1 MPSHWMN
8 ARAAA
13 VAATLAA
20 TLSAAPAGA
29 ETLNEVLALTYAA
42 NPTLE
47 AQRASL
53 RAQDEAVAQALAG
66 RRPSVTLSTSIGR
79 SNTAANTS
87 VNSTPAS
94 LTLTINQTLYRG
106 GRITAEI
113 DQAEINILAGRA
125 GLLSTEQQVLSSAV
139 SAYIN
144 VLRDQAVLQLNRSNE
159 QVLTTELQATRN
171 RFELGDATVTDIAQ
185 SKAVVSA
192 STASRIQ
199 SEGSLLNSLATFERI
214 VGVAPG
220 QLEVPEALT
229 DLIPLTLEQ
238 AIAIGLAENPAIL
251 SAEFSEAAARIGVE
265 TAQAARLPTVSL
277 SARSTRSEN
286 RAVNLTP
293 ALSSSVTLSLSLP
306 LYQSGAEFA
315 TIRSAVETNARS
327 LFQLED
333 SRRTVQASVTQAWQ
347 QLAVARAGIVSRS
360 DQVRASLVAVEGVRQ
375 EEQVGARTR
384 LDVLNAEQQLL
395 NAQVALVTARRD
407 ELVASY
413 GLLAAMGRLTAADLG
428 LAVALYNPA
437 ENYLAIRGSLFGIN
451 P

>member
-185 SKAVVSA
+185 SEAVVSA
-192 STASRIQ
+192 STTSRIQ

-238 AIAIGLAENPAIL
+238 SIAIGLAENPAIL

-265 TAQAARLPTVSL
+265 TAQAARLPTVSFE
-277 SARSTRSEN
+277 RP
-286 RAVNLTP
+286 VDP
-293 ALSSSVTLSLSLP
+293 V
-306 LYQSGAEFA
+306 
-315 TIRSAVETNARS
+315 
-327 LFQLED
+327 
-333 SRRTVQASVTQAWQ
+333 
-347 QLAVARAGIVSRS
+347 
-360 DQVRASLVAVEGVRQ
+360 
-375 EEQVGARTR
+375 
-384 LDVLNAEQQLL
+384 
-395 NAQVALVTARRD
+395 
-407 ELVASY
+407 
-413 GLLAAMGRLTAADLG
+413 
-428 LAVALYNPA
+428 
-437 ENYLAIRGSLFGIN
+437 
-451 P
+451 

>member
-1 MPSHWMN
+1 MPSHLMN
-8 ARAAA
+8 ARTAA
-13 VAATLAA
+13 VAAALAA
-20 TLSAAPAGA
+20 TLSAAPAAA

-79 SNTAANTS
+79 SNSEAKTS

-94 LTLTINQTLYRG
+94 LTLTISQTLYRG
-106 GRITAEI
+106 GRITAGI

-185 SKAVVSA
+185 SEAAVSA

-214 VGVAPG
+214 VGVAPV

-229 DLIPLTLEQ
+229 ELIPLSLEQ
-238 AIAIGLAENPAIL
+238 AIAIGLAENPTIL

-265 TAQAARLPTVSL
+265 TAQAARFPTVSL

-286 RAVNLTP
+286 LVNLNP
-293 ALSSSVTLSLSLP
+293 AISSSVTLSLSLP

-327 LFQLED
+327 LIQLED
-333 SRRTVQASVTQAWQ
+333 SRRTVRASVTQAWQ

-360 DQVRASLVAVEGVRQ
+360 DQVRASLVAVQGVRQ

-384 LDVLNAEQQLL
+384 LNVLNAEQQLL

-437 ENYLAIRGSLFGIN
+437 ENYLAIRGSLYGVN

>member
-1 MPSHWMN
+1 MRTKFHFTQ
-8 ARAAA
+8 AAA
-13 VAATLAA
+13 VIVA
-20 TLSAAPAGA
+20 LSAAPAGA

-42 NPTLE
+42 NLTLE

-53 RAQDEAVAQALAG
+53 RSQDESVAQALAG

-79 SNTAANTS
+79 SNTAANTN

-94 LTLTINQTLYRG
+94 LTLSINQTLYRG
-106 GRITAEI
+106 GRIVAGI
-113 DQAEINILAGRA
+113 DQAEINILGARA

-159 QVLTTELQATRN
+159 QVLMTELQATRN
-171 RFELGDATVTDIAQ
+171 RFELGDTTITDIAQ
-185 SKAVVSA
+185 SEAAVSA
-192 STASRIQ
+192 SAASRIQ

-214 VGVAPG
+214 VGAAPG
-220 QLEVPEALT
+220 QLETPQALT
-229 DLIPLTLEQ
+229 DLIPRSLDQ
-238 AIAIGLAENPAIL
+238 AIAIGLAENPSIL
-251 SAEFSEAAARIGVE
+251 SAQFSEAASRIGVQ
-265 TAQAARLPTVSL
+265 TAQAARLPTVTL

-286 RAVNLTP
+286 RAVRATP
-293 ALSSSVTLSLSLP
+293 AISSSVTLSLSMP

-315 TIRSAVETNARS
+315 TIRSAMETSARS
-327 LFQLED
+327 LILLED
-333 SRRTVQASVTQAWQ
+333 ARRTVRASVTQAWQ

-375 EEQVGARTR
+375 QEQVGARTR

-395 NAQVALVTARRD
+395 NARVALVTARRD

-413 GLLAAMGRLTAADLG
+413 GLLAAMGRLTATQLG
-428 LAVALYNPA
+428 LAVTLYNPA